1 MNVTKNIPLDI
12 VYIIF
17 KYAYDYDFTSDPMKD
32 VDVQKNIQESIPPCF
47 LMATLPKPEFFVRSL
62 DYQIYHELGC
72 IMVPSPFRKGNPY
85 YPSGR
90 LERLFPKFSPAI
102 STFVGLLSGYACTK
116 NHTYKAC
123 AVRKA
128 EQLCHATIGQ
138 WNDFY
143 RDFFSKDFLTDP
155 GNFYRYAYPWSGPL
169 ITTMCAQLA
178 EAQFL
183 LCSPGRL

>member
-1 MNVTKNIPLDI
+1 
-12 VYIIF
+12 
-17 KYAYDYDFTSDPMKD
+17 MKD
-32 VDVQKNIQESIPPCF
+32 VDVQKNIQESIPSCF

-155 GNFYRYAYPWSGPL
+155 GNFYRFAYPWSGPL
-169 ITTMCAQLA
+169 ITKMCAQLA

>member
-1 MNVTKNIPLDI
+1 ML
-12 VYIIF
+12 
-17 KYAYDYDFTSDPMKD
+17 
-32 VDVQKNIQESIPPCF
+32 QKTFLSI
-47 LMATLPKPEFFVRSL
+47 L
-62 DYQIYHELGC
+62 C
-72 IMVPSPFRKGNPY
+72 I
-85 YPSGR
+85 
-90 LERLFPKFSPAI
+90 LF

-128 EQLCHATIGQ
+128 EQLCHATLGQ

-155 GNFYRYAYPWSGPL
+155 VNFYRFAYPWSGPL
-169 ITTMCAQLA
+169 ITKMCAQLA